1 MLVYH
6 YLILP
11 KPHILRKLSSPQLE
25 SIRTEPTNRTIT
37 YRSVKHLRPVCTQRR
52 LGTPDYPIGLSRF
65 YLILGIM
72 NTPCSA
78 FRAIPI
84 PATRNLVSYQCTFEG
99 LEYSANL
106 TPIKGC
112 FVVILNDSSE
122 VFFKLWSTTVRPL
135 RRPTEF

>member
-25 SIRTEPTNRTIT
+25 SIRTEPTNRTTT

-52 LGTPDYPIGLSRF
+52 LGTSDYPIGLSRF
-65 YLILGIM
+65 YLILGII

-78 FRAIPI
+78 FRAI

-122 VFFKLWSTTVRPL
+122 VLFILVVTTNGVPSD
-135 RRPTEF
+135 